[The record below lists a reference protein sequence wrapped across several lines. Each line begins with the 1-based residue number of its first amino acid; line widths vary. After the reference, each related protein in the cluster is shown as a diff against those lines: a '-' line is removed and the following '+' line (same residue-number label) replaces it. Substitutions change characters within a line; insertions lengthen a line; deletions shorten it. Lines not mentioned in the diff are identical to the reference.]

1 MTRSFL
7 DRLEQYHEDRREE
20 LNWMVEFKMTDWVD
34 STFYSI
40 EVELNIR
47 PYGIELD
54 YIEAQ
59 QGGVGT
65 GSANL
70 RDQYNKK

>member
-7 DRLEQYHEDRREE
+7 DRLEQYHEARRAE
-20 LNWMVEFKMTDWVD
+20 LNWIIEFKMTDWMD

-40 EVELNIR
+40 EVELSIR
-47 PYGIELD
+47 PYGVELD
-54 YIEAQ
+54 FIEAQ
-59 QGGVGT
+59 EGGVGT

-70 RDQYNKK
+70 KNQYNQK